1 MRREVSPSSS
11 RLSDAPPAELID
23 APTAELIQLAL
34 RQTGDLVRAEASL
47 ATAELKADTFGAI
60 VATVNMVAA
69 VVLLALAA
77 ALGAVA
83 ALLALGASVPAALF
97 TTAGILVVFG
107 VVAGLVGIRLAPR
120 QILEH
125 SRERVGA
132 EIREIEDHAS

>member
-1 MRREVSPSSS
+1 VRREVSPSGS
-11 RLSDAPPAELID
+11 RFNDAPAAELVD

-47 ATAELKADTFGAI
+47 ATAELKADAFGAI

-83 ALLALGASVPAALF
+83 ALLALGASMPAALF
-97 TTAGILVVFG
+97 ATAGILVVFG
-107 VVAGLVGIRLAPR
+107 VVAVLAGARLAPR
-120 QILEH
+120 QILGR
-125 SRERVGA
+125 SRERVAA